1 MYSRTSSSEGVYCSL
16 RFCDVQPAD
25 SLKRKIMKRRDFLK
39 SASSIA
45 AGVGFANSAAVG
57 LATPQSDQACK
68 AASFPKVDK
77 LTAHVTEFVVSTQ
90 LSEIPGETIELGKK
104 SILDGLGL
112 ALSGSKAETAGLI
125 QQYVSSLGCGTG
137 GATVLGS
144 ATKYPARF
152 AALVNGIGIHV
163 DDYDDTQLAAAK
175 DRVYG
180 LLVHPTVCVMPAA
193 LATAEVSGKS
203 GRELLTAY
211 QVGVEVECK
220 VAEAISPRHYEDGF
234 HSTGTCGVFGGTSAC
249 ARLKGLDMVHT
260 ARAFAIAASQA
271 AGLRENFG
279 TMMKPFQAGHATES
293 GVVAADLAAL
303 GWTGAEQIL
312 EAQRGFFHAYGG
324 TYDPAVIMDRL
335 GRPWTFQDPGVSI
348 KPFPSGSL
356 THPGMTELERLIR
369 TNSIRAA
376 DVAQVEVGT
385 NHNMLNTLIHH
396 RPTTGLQAKFSME
409 FCMAILLL
417 DGKAD
422 QTKFTDSVVNRA
434 DVQGMIGRVRF
445 YTDPEAEKAGYD
457 KMTTIL
463 KITLKDGR
471 VISGR
476 ADFGKGSPT
485 NPMSYDEVADKFL
498 GCAAFAEWPTA
509 KAKQVIGIVRM
520 LEDLPDVRTLTA
532 LLSK

>member
-1 MYSRTSSSEGVYCSL
+1 M
-16 RFCDVQPAD
+16 
-25 SLKRKIMKRRDFLK
+25 MKRREFLK
-39 SASSIA
+39 SASGLA
-45 AGVGFANSAAVG
+45 AGIG
-57 LATPQSDQACK
+57 LAKPVPVETPVAPAEQFGKEAI
-68 AASFPKVDK
+68 FPKTER
-77 LTAHVTEFVVSTQ
+77 LTAHIANFVADTQ
-90 LSEIPGETIELGKK
+90 LTEIPAETIDLGKK

-125 QQYVSSLGCGTG
+125 QKYVESLGCGSG
-137 GATVLGS
+137 GATVLG
-144 ATKYPARF
+144 TELKYSPRF
-152 AALVNGIGIHV
+152 AALVNGIAIHV
-163 DDYDDTQLAAAK
+163 DDFDDTQLAAAK

-180 LLVHPTVCVMPAA
+180 LLVHPTVCVLPAA
-193 LATAEVSGKS
+193 LATAEVGNKSGK
-203 GRELLTAY
+203 ELLVAY

-220 VAEAISPRHYEDGF
+220 IAEAISPRHYEDGF

-249 ARLKGLDMVHT
+249 TRLKGLDAAHT
-260 ARAFAIAASQA
+260 ACAFAIAASHA

-293 GVVAADLAAL
+293 GVVAADLAAI
-303 GWTGAEQIL
+303 GWSGADQIL

-324 TYDPAVIMDRL
+324 TYDPAVITERL
-335 GRPWTFQDPGVSI
+335 GNPWTLEDPGVSI

-356 THPGMTELERLIR
+356 THPGMTELLRLIR
-369 TNSIRAA
+369 TNSIRAT
-376 DVAQVEVGT
+376 DVEQVEVGT

-422 QTKFTDSVVNRA
+422 QTKFTDGVANRP
-434 DVQGMIGRVRF
+434 DVQEMIGRVRF

-463 KITLKDGR
+463 RISFKDGR

-498 GCAAFAEWPTA
+498 GCAAFAEWPTS
-509 KAKQVIGIVRM
+509 KAKQVIELVRR
-520 LEDLPDVRTLTA
+520 LEEVSDVRTLTA
-532 LLSK
+532 LLSKSY

>member
-1 MYSRTSSSEGVYCSL
+1 
-16 RFCDVQPAD
+16 
-25 SLKRKIMKRRDFLK
+25 MKLMERRDFLK
-39 SASSIA
+39 SATAVA
-45 AGVGFANSAAVG
+45 AGLGLPYPSAVG
-57 LATPQSDQACK
+57 LSAPQAEQPGK
-68 AASFPKVDK
+68 GASFPKVEK
-77 LTAHVTEFVVSTQ
+77 LTAHVAGFVVNTQ
-90 LSEIPGETIELGKK
+90 LSGVPTEAVDLGKK

-125 QQYVSSLGCGTG
+125 QQYVKSLGCGSG
-137 GATVLGS
+137 GAAVLGS
-144 ATKYPARF
+144 ATRLPARF
-152 AALVNGIGIHV
+152 AALVNGIAIHV
-163 DDYDDTQLAAAK
+163 DDFDDTQLAAAK

-180 LLVHPTVCVMPAA
+180 LLVHPTVCVLPAA
-193 LATAEVSGKS
+193 LAMAEISGKS
-203 GRELLTAY
+203 GKDLLLAY

-220 VAEAISPRHYEDGF
+220 IAEAISPRHYEDGF

-249 ARLKGLDMVHT
+249 ARLRGLDAVHT

-279 TMMKPFQAGHATES
+279 TMMKAFQAGHATES

-324 TYDPAVIMDRL
+324 SYDPSVIMDRL
-335 GRPWTFQDPGVSI
+335 GKPWTFQDPGVSI

-356 THPGMTELERLIR
+356 THPGMTELLRLIR
-369 TNSIRAA
+369 ANSIRAA
-376 DVAQVEVGT
+376 DVAQVDVGT

-422 QTKFTDSVVNRA
+422 QTKFTDAVVNRP
-434 DVQGMIGRVRF
+434 DVQEMISRVRF
-445 YTDPEAEKAGYD
+445 YTDAEAEKAGYD

-498 GCAAFAEWPTA
+498 GCAAFAEWPTS
-509 KAKQVIGIVRM
+509 KAKQVIELVRN

-532 LLSK
+532 LCSK

>member
-1 MYSRTSSSEGVYCSL
+1 
-16 RFCDVQPAD
+16 
-25 SLKRKIMKRRDFLK
+25 MKRRDLLRNTTG
-39 SASSIA
+39 IA
-45 AGVGFANSAAVG
+45 VTFGILGSRARALGGPEVDQTCKE
-57 LATPQSDQACK
+57 AT
-68 AASFPKVDK
+68 FPKVDK
-77 LTAHVTEFVVSTQ
+77 LTSRFAEFVVNTQ
-90 LSEIPGETIELGKK
+90 LTDIPSETIELGKK

-112 ALSGSKAETAGLI
+112 ALSGSKAETAPLI
-125 QQYVSSLGCGTG
+125 QQYIGSLGCQPG
-137 GATVLGS
+137 GAVVLGS
-144 ATKYPARF
+144 ATRLPARF
-152 AALVNGIGIHV
+152 AALANGIAIHV
-163 DDYDDTQLAAAK
+163 DDFDDTQLAVGK

-180 LLVHPTVCVMPAA
+180 LLVHPTVCVLPAA
-193 LATAEVSGKS
+193 LAMAEVGGKN
-203 GRELLTAY
+203 GKDLLLAY
-211 QVGVEVECK
+211 QLGVEVECK
-220 VAEAISPRHYEDGF
+220 IAEAISPRHYEDGF

-249 ARLKGLDMVHT
+249 ARLKGLDTVHT

-293 GVVAADLAAL
+293 GVVAVDLAAL

-324 TYDPAVIMDRL
+324 TYDPSAILDHL
-335 GRPWTFQDPGVSI
+335 GKPWTFQNPGVSI

-356 THPGMTELERLIR
+356 THPGMTELLRLIR
-369 TNSIRAA
+369 EKSIRAA

-409 FCMAILLL
+409 FCVAILLV

-422 QTKFTDSVVNRA
+422 QTKFTDAVVNRP
-434 DVQGMIGRVRF
+434 DVQDMIGRVHF

-471 VISGR
+471 IITGR
-476 ADFGKGSPT
+476 ADFGKGSPS
-485 NPMSYDEVADKFL
+485 NPMSFGEVAEKFQ
-498 GCAAFAEWPTA
+498 GCAAFAEWPKS
-509 KAKQVIGIVRM
+509 KADGVIELVRK
-520 LEDLPDVRTLTA
+520 LEGVSDVRTLTA
-532 LLSK
+532 LCSK

>member
-1 MYSRTSSSEGVYCSL
+1 
-16 RFCDVQPAD
+16 
-25 SLKRKIMKRRDFLK
+25 MKRRHFLK
-39 SASSIA
+39 RVSGIA
-45 AGVGFANSAAVG
+45 ASIG
-57 LATPQSDQACK
+57 LASPPIAVVGAMASDQPCTQPNFPR
-68 AASFPKVDK
+68 AAK
-77 LTAHVTEFVVSTQ
+77 LTEHIADFVLNTQ
-90 LSEIPGETIELGKK
+90 WSEIPVEAVELGKK

-125 QQYVSSLGCGTG
+125 QQYVESLGCESGA
-137 GATVLGS
+137 ATVLGS
-144 ATKYPARF
+144 SAKYPARF
-152 AALVNGIGIHV
+152 AALVNGIAIHV
-163 DDYDDTQLAAAK
+163 DDFDDTQLAAAK

-180 LLVHPTVCVMPAA
+180 LLVHPTVCVLPAA
-193 LATAEVSGKS
+193 LATAEVGGNRGKD
-203 GRELLTAY
+203 LLVAY

-220 VAEAISPRHYEDGF
+220 IAEAISPRHYEDGF
-234 HSTGTCGVFGGTSAC
+234 HSTGTCGVFGGASAC
-249 ARLKGLDMVHT
+249 ARLKGLDAIHT

-293 GVVAADLAAL
+293 GVVATDLAAL

-324 TYDPAVIMDRL
+324 TYDPAVVMDRL
-335 GRPWTFQDPGVSI
+335 GKPWTLQDPGVSI

-356 THPGMTELERLIR
+356 THPGMTELLRLIQ

-376 DVAQVEVGT
+376 DLEKVEVGT

-422 QTKFTDSVVNRA
+422 QTRFTDAVVNRP
-434 DVQGMIGRVRF
+434 DVQEMMRRVRF

-485 NPMSYDEVADKFL
+485 NPMSYDEVSDKFQ
-498 GCAAFAEWPTA
+498 GCAAFAEWPTS
-509 KAKQVIGIVRM
+509 KAKQVIDVVRR
-520 LEDLPDVRTLTA
+520 LENISDVRTLTA

>member
-1 MYSRTSSSEGVYCSL
+1 
-16 RFCDVQPAD
+16 
-25 SLKRKIMKRRDFLK
+25 MKRRHFLK
-39 SASSIA
+39 SASGIA
-45 AGVGFANSAAVG
+45 ASIG
-57 LATPQSDQACK
+57 LASPPIAVVGAMASDQACRQPN
-68 AASFPKVDK
+68 FPRAEK
-77 LTAHVTEFVVSTQ
+77 LTERIADFVLNTQ
-90 LSEIPGETIELGKK
+90 WSEIPVETVELGKK

-125 QQYVSSLGCGTG
+125 QQYVESLGCESGA
-137 GATVLGS
+137 ATVLGS
-144 ATKYPARF
+144 GAKYPARF
-152 AALVNGIGIHV
+152 AALVNGIAIHV
-163 DDYDDTQLAAAK
+163 DDFDDTQLAAAK

-180 LLVHPTVCVMPAA
+180 LLVHPTVCVLPAA
-193 LATAEVSGKS
+193 LATAEVGGKR
-203 GRELLTAY
+203 GKDLLVAY

-220 VAEAISPRHYEDGF
+220 IAEAISPRHYEDGF
-234 HSTGTCGVFGGTSAC
+234 HSTGTCGVFGGASAC
-249 ARLKGLDMVHT
+249 ARLKGLDAIHT

-279 TMMKPFQAGHATES
+279 TMMKSFQAGHATES
-293 GVVAADLAAL
+293 GVVATDLAAL

-324 TYDPAVIMDRL
+324 TYDPAVVMDRL
-335 GRPWTFQDPGVSI
+335 GKPWTLQDPGVSI

-356 THPGMTELERLIR
+356 THPGMTELLRLIQ

-376 DVAQVEVGT
+376 DLEKVEVGT

-422 QTKFTDSVVNRA
+422 QTRFTDAVVNRP
-434 DVQGMIGRVRF
+434 DVQEMMRRVRF

-471 VISGR
+471 VILGR

-498 GCAAFAEWPTA
+498 GCAAFAEWPTS
-509 KAKQVIGIVRM
+509 KAKQVIDVVRR
-520 LEDLPDVRTLTA
+520 LENISDVRTLTA

>member
-1 MYSRTSSSEGVYCSL
+1 MRNTAGIAVTLGLPGSS
-16 RFCDVQPAD
+16 
-25 SLKRKIMKRRDFLK
+25 
-39 SASSIA
+39 
-45 AGVGFANSAAVG
+45 
-57 LATPQSDQACK
+57 ATGSVSSDQPCK
-68 AASFPKVDK
+68 ESSFPKVEK
-77 LTAHVTEFVVSTQ
+77 LTARVADFVVNTQ
-90 LSEIPGETIELGKK
+90 LSEIPEETVELGKK

-125 QQYVSSLGCGTG
+125 EKYVQSLGCGSG
-137 GATVLGS
+137 GATMLGS
-144 ATKYPARF
+144 AAKLPPRF
-152 AALVNGIGIHV
+152 AALANGIAIHV
-163 DDYDDTQLAAAK
+163 DDYDDTQLASAK

-180 LLVHPTVCVMPAA
+180 LLVHPTVCVLPAA
-193 LATAEVSGKS
+193 LATAEASGKS
-203 GRELLTAY
+203 GKELLVAY

-220 VAEAISPRHYEDGF
+220 IAEAISPRHYEDGF

-249 ARLKGLDMVHT
+249 SRLKGLDAVHI

-293 GVVAADLAAL
+293 GVVATDLAAL

-312 EAQRGFFHAYGG
+312 EAERGFFHAYGG
-324 TYDPAVIMDRL
+324 TYDPAVITDRL
-335 GRPWTFQDPGVSI
+335 GKPWTLQNPGVSI

-356 THPGMTELERLIR
+356 THPGMTELLRLIS

-422 QTKFTDSVVNRA
+422 QTKFTDAVANRP
-434 DVQGMIGRVRF
+434 DVQEMISRVRF
-445 YTDPEAEKAGYD
+445 YTDPDAEKAGYD

-471 VISGR
+471 SITGR

-485 NPMSYDEVADKFL
+485 NPMSYDEVAEKFL

-509 KAKQVIGIVRM
+509 KARQAIEMVRK
-520 LEDLPDVRTLTA
+520 LENVSDVRSLTA
-532 LLSK
+532 LCSK

>member
-1 MYSRTSSSEGVYCSL
+1 
-16 RFCDVQPAD
+16 
-25 SLKRKIMKRRDFLK
+25 MKRRHFLQ
-39 SASSIA
+39 SAAGIA
-45 AGVGFANSAAVG
+45 AGIGFGSPSIAVPYLANDQPC
-57 LATPQSDQACK
+57 PQSD
-68 AASFPKVDK
+68 FPKVEK
-77 LTAHVTEFVVSTQ
+77 LTAHVADFVLNTKW
-90 LSEIPGETIELGKK
+90 SEIPGETIELGKK

-125 QQYVSSLGCGTG
+125 QQYVNLLGCGSG
-137 GATVLGS
+137 SATVLGS
-144 ATKYPARF
+144 RAKYPARF
-152 AALVNGIGIHV
+152 ATLVNGIAIHV
-163 DDYDDTQLAAAK
+163 DDFDDTQLASAK

-180 LLVHPTVCVMPAA
+180 LLVHPTVCVLPAA
-193 LATAEVSGKS
+193 LATAEVEGK
-203 GRELLTAY
+203 GGKDLLLAY

-220 VAEAISPRHYEDGF
+220 IAEAISPRHYEDGF

-249 ARLKGLDMVHT
+249 ARLKGLDAVRT
-260 ARAFAIAASQA
+260 ASAIAIAASQA

-279 TMMKPFQAGHATES
+279 TMMKPFQAGHAAES

-312 EAQRGFFHAYGG
+312 EAPRGFFHAYGG
-324 TYDPAVIMDRL
+324 SYDPAVVMGRL
-335 GRPWTFQDPGVSI
+335 GKPWTLQQPGVSI

-356 THPGMTELERLIR
+356 THPGMTELLRLIQ

-385 NHNMLNTLIHH
+385 NHNNLNTLIHH
-396 RPTTGLQAKFSME
+396 HPTTGLQAKFSME
-409 FCMAILLL
+409 FCMAILLV

-422 QTKFTDSVVNRA
+422 QTKFTDAMVNRP
-434 DVQGMIGRVRF
+434 DIQDMIARVHF
-445 YTDPEAEKAGYD
+445 YTDPEAEKAGYE

-476 ADFGKGSPT
+476 VDFGKGSPA
-485 NPMSYDEVADKFL
+485 NPMSYAEVAEKFM
-498 GCAAFAEWPTA
+498 GCAAFAECPA
-509 KAKQVIGIVRM
+509 SKAKQVVELVHR
-520 LEDLPDVRTLTA
+520 LEDVADVRALTV

>member
-1 MYSRTSSSEGVYCSL
+1 MNLNRRELLTKTTGMAVALGIAGERTNALSGMSEQTSSES
-16 RFCDVQPAD
+16 
-25 SLKRKIMKRRDFLK
+25 
-39 SASSIA
+39 
-45 AGVGFANSAAVG
+45 N
-57 LATPQSDQACK
+57 
-68 AASFPKVDK
+68 FPKVER
-77 LTAHVTEFVVSTQ
+77 LTARVAEFVVNRRF
-90 LSEIPGETIELGKK
+90 EDIPAETIELGKK

-112 ALSGSKAETAGLI
+112 ALSGSKAETAPLI
-125 QQYVSSLGCGTG
+125 EQYVASLGCGKI
-137 GATVLGS
+137 GASVLGS
-144 ATKYPARF
+144 TEKLPARF
-152 AALVNGIGIHV
+152 AALVNGIAIHV
-163 DDYDDTQLAAAK
+163 DDFDDTQLAVAK

-180 LLVHPTVCVMPAA
+180 LLVHPTVCVLPAA
-193 LATAEVSGKS
+193 LAVAETTGKT
-203 GRELLTAY
+203 GKDLLLAYEL
-211 QVGVEVECK
+211 GVEVECK
-220 VAEAISPRHYEDGF
+220 IAEAISPRHYGDGF

-249 ARLKGLDMVHT
+249 ARLRGLDPTHT

-279 TMMKPFQAGHATES
+279 TMMKPFQAGHAAES
-293 GVVAADLAAL
+293 GVVSADLAAL

-324 TYDPAVIMDRL
+324 TYDPSAIVDHL
-335 GRPWTFQDPGVSI
+335 GKPWTFQNPGISI

-356 THPGMTELERLIR
+356 THPGMTELLRLIQE
-369 TNSIRAA
+369 NSIRAA

-396 RPTTGLQAKFSME
+396 HPTTGLQAKFSME
-409 FCMAILLL
+409 FCMAILLV

-422 QTKFTDSVVNRA
+422 QTKFTDAVVNRP

-471 VISGR
+471 VITGR

-485 NPMSYDEVADKFL
+485 NPMSFEEVAEKFQ
-498 GCAAFAEWPTA
+498 GCAAFSSWPKT
-509 KAKQVIGIVRM
+509 KADRVIELVRN
-520 LEDLPDVRTLTA
+520 LESLSDVRTLTA
-532 LLSK
+532 ACSK